1 MENNSAPEPEKKKE
15 LKAYS
20 FTRIITQ
27 NDIVEETPMKP
38 KKENSKQEGITLNFK
53 MNLYDK
59 EISLVAQK
67 ENINP
72 KLKNIVYEKYI
83 SLETLQSLN
92 KFFSILD
99 KEKIFVIIQKA
110 FEEKL
115 EHISLEED
123 KIIVKAMINIMEVI
137 TEEITFEL
145 EKIKMSSEE
154 ESQFVKESIK
164 LLTEEKDNLKKEV
177 QLLNQIIK
185 NLRKVT

>member
-15 LKAYS
+15 LKVYS
-20 FTRIITQ
+20 FTRIITP
-27 NDIVEETPMKP
+27 NDKVEEKPTKP

-92 KFFSILD
+92 KFFFHFGQG
-99 KEKIFVIIQKA
+99 K
-110 FEEKL
+110 
-115 EHISLEED
+115 
-123 KIIVKAMINIMEVI
+123 NICYYSKS
-137 TEEITFEL
+137 F
-145 EKIKMSSEE
+145 
-154 ESQFVKESIK
+154 
-164 LLTEEKDNLKKEV
+164 
-177 QLLNQIIK
+177 
-185 NLRKVT
+185 